1 MGSLAKNRFLWIVVL
16 LALGAAFWGTLQVAS
31 AHNIGWKW
39 DTSDDPVVSNLNTPY
54 NSKIMSAKRD
64 YDNNTDLSVDS
75 CNQPC
80 TESILHVY
88 QYFSGVD
95 WAAAA
100 DSYSGGLQCQVD
112 IVCNET
118 NKKVDYGVVV
128 WNSAVTGYSG
138 SYAHYLARHE
148 MGHIFGLRHAPCHT
162 RGRQWRRGV
171 LQRDG
176 RQLPLRCNGRTTN
189 PRH

>member
-1 MGSLAKNRFLWIVVL
+1 MGSLAKNRFLWMVVL
-16 LALGAAFWGTLQVAS
+16 LALGAAFWGALQVAS

-39 DTSDDPVVSNLNTPY
+39 DTSDAPVVSNLNTPY

-95 WAAAA
+95 WPLPQTPTAAV
-100 DSYSGGLQCQVD
+100 YSAKWTLF
-112 IVCNET
+112 
-118 NKKVDYGVVV
+118 
-128 WNSAVTGYSG
+128 AM
-138 SYAHYLARHE
+138 R
-148 MGHIFGLRHAPCHT
+148 PT
-162 RGRQWRRGV
+162 RRSITESWCGT
-171 LQRDG
+171 
-176 RQLPLRCNGRTTN
+176 PL
-189 PRH
+189 